1 LSRLSTILIVCAAI
15 LSAWSVA
22 NADQVVVGGTAELLD
37 HQTGSSFRGILVA
50 QNELA
55 PCGATSKA
63 QDIHFAPP
71 RYAVTASARPCPGLP
86 QILGTA
92 VRQAYLRGNA
102 SLIDVYRTTAPLS
115 TSPP

>member
-1 LSRLSTILIVCAAI
+1 LNRLFVIPIACAAI
-15 LSAWSVA
+15 LSTSSVA
-22 NADQVVVGGTAELLD
+22 NADQVAVGSTAELLD
-37 HQTGSSFRGILVA
+37 KQTGSTYRGILVA

-71 RYAVTASARPCPGLP
+71 RYAVTASPRPCPGLP
-86 QILGTA
+86 QILGA
-92 VRQAYLRGNA
+92 PARQAYLKGEA
-102 SLIDVYRTTAPLS
+102 SLMDVYQTTAPLP